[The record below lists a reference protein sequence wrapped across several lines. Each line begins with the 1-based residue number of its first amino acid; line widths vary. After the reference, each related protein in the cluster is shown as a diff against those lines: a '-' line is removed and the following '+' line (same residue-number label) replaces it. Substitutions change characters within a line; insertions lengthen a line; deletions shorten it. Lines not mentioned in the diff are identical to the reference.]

1 MDCQREDREGALT
14 DRRTPLIKEEDH
26 RTTFLK
32 RGTFLTT
39 LLTSQTTPLSI
50 LLTAGG
56 QEDLVEMVVEEVIP
70 GEAEFGTSSHSAG
83 VGGAKA
89 GGRARK
95 KVTRG
100 EAGGRKSKEGGG
112 GGA

>member
-1 MDCQREDREGALT
+1 MECQREGREGVLT
-14 DRRTPLIKEEDH
+14 GRRTPLIKGEDH
-26 RTTFLK
+26 RTTFQK

-39 LLTSQTTPLSI
+39 LLTTQTTPLSI
-50 LLTAGG
+50 LLRAGG

-70 GEAEFGTSSHSAG
+70 GEAEFGTSSHLAG
-83 VGGAKA
+83 EGGAKA
-89 GGRARK
+89 AGRARAR
-95 KVTRG
+95 VTRG